1 MSRIGKIVSFL
12 ILILI
17 SAAMLLAT
25 EYGLSKTIYPG
36 CRVVAQIGNILYI
49 DFNKELST
57 GTDTACE
64 DAYDVIQKITADG
77 YAVVVNIPD
86 YWVPFAGQ
94 KFNPETIPDP

>member
-1 MSRIGKIVSFL
+1 MVSVAMF
-12 ILILI
+12 I
-17 SAAMLLAT
+17 AAD
-25 EYGLSKTIYPG
+25 YGLSKTIYPG
-36 CRVVAQIGNILYI
+36 CRVVAQEGNILYI

-64 DAYDVIQKITADG
+64 DAYAIIQKITADG